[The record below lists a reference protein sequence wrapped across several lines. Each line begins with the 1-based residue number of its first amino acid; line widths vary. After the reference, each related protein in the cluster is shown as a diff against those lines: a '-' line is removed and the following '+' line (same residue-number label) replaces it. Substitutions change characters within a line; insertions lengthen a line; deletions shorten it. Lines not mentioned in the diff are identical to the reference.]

1 MEYRIVHKD
10 AFRIIGFR
18 KRISL
23 QFDGENPQIDELME
37 RLTPS
42 VRLELEALGT
52 EEPHGILSI
61 STAFEDRVRE
71 ASLISMSGW
80 PLPLI
85 APPLAS
91 IFSMSLPM
99 TGPSSARLE
108 GIRRRC
114 SRPGQISMPYGCL
127 NQGMIL
133 QKGRRCSATS
143 MRIPLFPCF
152 GARSGFPYAGS
163 AMSHDS
169 FSS

>member
-37 RLTPS
+37 RLTSS

-71 ASLISMSGW
+71 GSLLDQYVGVAAAADCSSSGFDLLDVPAYDW
-80 PLPLI
+80 AVFSAAGRYPEALQQAWADIYAVWLPESGYDLAEGPEMLRNLDEDTSLPLFRSEI
-85 APPLAS
+85 W
-91 IFSMSLPM
+91 I
-99 TGPSSARLE
+99 
-108 GIRRRC
+108 
-114 SRPGQISMPYGCL
+114 PGCRKRYEP
-127 NQGMIL
+127 
-133 QKGRRCSATS
+133 
-143 MRIPLFPCF
+143 
-152 GARSGFPYAGS
+152 
-163 AMSHDS
+163 
-169 FSS
+169 